1 MYHLPVISHPVRRI
15 HKYSY
20 QAYLEHE
27 ASSNVK
33 HEFLDGEIYAMAG
46 GTVEHAVMAMNVG
59 ASLVTQLRDRPCVVA
74 SSDLKVRVL
83 ATGMTGY
90 PDITVICGPVERDPV
105 GHDVVLNPTLLVEVT
120 SDSTED
126 WDRGEK
132 LEQYKRIPSLREC
145 VFVSHRL
152 RRIEVVRR
160 TADDIWTT
168 EAAGPGDLL
177 PLIPVGATLAVDEIY
192 RNVEI
197 STR

>member
-1 MYHLPVISHPVRRI
+1 VSPHPVRRI

-20 QAYLEHE
+20 QAYREHE
-27 ASSNVK
+27 GSSNVK
-33 HEFLDGEIYAMAG
+33 HEFLDGEIYAIAG
-46 GTVEHAVMAMNVG
+46 GTVEHAIMAMNVG
-59 ASLVTQLRDRPCVVA
+59 ASLADQLRDRPCVVA
-74 SSDLKVRVL
+74 ISDLKVRVL
-83 ATGMTGY
+83 ATGLTGY
-90 PDITVICGPVERDPV
+90 PDVTVICGPVEPDPA

-132 LEQYKRIPSLREC
+132 LEQYKKIPSLREC

-160 TADDIWTT
+160 TLNDIWTT
-168 EAAGPGDLL
+168 TAAGPAELL
-177 PLIPVGATLAVDEIY
+177 SLPSVGATLAVDDIY

-197 STR
+197 SAL